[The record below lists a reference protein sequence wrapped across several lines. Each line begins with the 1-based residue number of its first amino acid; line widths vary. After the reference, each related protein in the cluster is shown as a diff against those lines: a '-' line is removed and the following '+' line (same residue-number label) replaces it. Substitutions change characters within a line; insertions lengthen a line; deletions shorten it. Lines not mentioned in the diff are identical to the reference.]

1 MNRLSICIVAQNEEV
16 NLPRLLKSVSG
27 VAEEI
32 VVLDGGSSDRTAEIA
47 QEFGAKVFHRTF
59 TTHADQKNHAASLA
73 SNDWIFLLDADEEL
87 SDTLKISVERWK
99 CEEPKYDVYE
109 MARLTWYLGAWIRHS
124 RWYPDWQRRI
134 YRRDKA
140 NFSGAIHSALRFN
153 GPVGRLQGDL
163 LHYTIRTFAEHEAK
177 LERYTT
183 AIAREMFDDGK
194 RHWRAAMWFA
204 TPWSWIHH
212 FVLGAG
218 FLDGY
223 RGAVIARMAARGV
236 RLKFAK
242 LGKLVAAERQS
253 RPESKSESKKSGTV
267 KGGAA

>member
-1 MNRLSICIVAQNEEV
+1 MNRLSICVVAQNEED

-32 VVLDGGSSDRTAEIA
+32 VLLDGGSTDRTIAIAEG
-47 QEFGAKVFHRTF
+47 FGARIFRRTF

-87 SDTLKISVERWK
+87 SAALRSSVLQWK
-99 CEEPKYDVYE
+99 TEKPEYDVYE

-140 NFSGAIHSALRFN
+140 SFSGAIHSALRFT
-153 GPVGRLQGDL
+153 GPVGRLHGNL
-163 LHYTIRTFAEHEAK
+163 LHYTIRSFAEHEAK

-183 AIAREMFDDGK
+183 AIAREMFDGG
-194 RHWRAAMWFA
+194 RRNWRAPMWFA

-218 FLDGY
+218 FLDGC
-223 RGAVIARMAARGV
+223 RGAVIAQMAARGV

-242 LGKLVAAERQS
+242 LGELIEADRRSKPSGAA
-253 RPESKSESKKSGTV
+253 